1 MMASVKDP
9 IAKAM
14 IDDAEA
20 NGTGIGITAV
30 TAASGCRIIIVMPDT
45 GDRYLST
52 PLFAD

>member
-1 MMASVKDP
+1 
-9 IAKAM
+9 M

-20 NGTGIGITAV
+20 NGIGIGL
-30 TAASGCRIIIVMPDT
+30 AASGCRIIIVMPDT